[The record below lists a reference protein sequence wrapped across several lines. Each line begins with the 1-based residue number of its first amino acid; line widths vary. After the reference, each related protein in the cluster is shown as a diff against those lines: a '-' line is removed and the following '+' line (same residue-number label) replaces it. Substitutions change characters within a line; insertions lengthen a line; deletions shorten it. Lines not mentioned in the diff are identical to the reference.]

1 MKKFTAPQFTNAM
14 KLPNEIYLDANFL
27 IAYFVGNHTDHNAS
41 KVLFFNLL
49 QQDCVTYIST
59 LGLDEA
65 WFKVYEVL
73 QKDIPK
79 DKRKPIKEFYSEI
92 KQILGEIRKLPQN
105 IKIVQF
111 ENDFETGI
119 KQTVENIG
127 SFNFHPRDAF
137 HLAYMQDLNLQTI
150 ITKDKTGFGKVLNL
164 QVISY

>member
-1 MKKFTAPQFTNAM
+1 MK
-14 KLPNEIYLDANFL
+14 
-27 IAYFVGNHTDHNAS
+27 
-41 KVLFFNLL
+41 
-49 QQDCVTYIST
+49 QDCVTYIST

-79 DKRKPIKEFYSEI
+79 DKRKPIKEFYPEI
-92 KQILGEIRKLPQN
+92 KQILKAIRKLPQN

-111 ENDFETGI
+111 ENNFEAGV

-137 HLAYMQDLNLQTI
+137 HLAYMQDLNLKTI
-150 ITKDKTGFGKVLNL
+150 ITKDKKGFDKVPNL
-164 QVISY
+164 QVLSY

>member
-1 MKKFTAPQFTNAM
+1 MN
-14 KLPNEIYLDANFL
+14 LPNKIYLDANFL
-27 IAYFVGNHTDHNAS
+27 IAYFVDNHDDHNAS
-41 KVLFFNLL
+41 KLLFFNLL

-79 DKRKPIKEFYSEI
+79 EKRKPIKEFYSEI
-92 KQILGEIRKLPQN
+92 KQILEAIKKLPQN

-111 ENDFETGI
+111 ENDFEAGI
-119 KQTVENIG
+119 KQAVENIG

-137 HLAYMQDLNLQTI
+137 HLAYMQDLNLQAI
-150 ITKDKTGFGKVLNL
+150 ITKDKKGFDKVPNL
-164 QVISY
+164 QVLSY

>member
-1 MKKFTAPQFTNAM
+1 M
-14 KLPNEIYLDANFL
+14 KLPNKIYLDANFL
-27 IAYFVGNHTDHNAS
+27 IAYFVDNHDDHNAS
-41 KVLFFNLL
+41 KLLFFNLL
-49 QQDCVTYIST
+49 KQDCVTYIST

-79 DKRKPIKEFYSEI
+79 DKRKPIKEFYPEI
-92 KQILGEIRKLPQN
+92 KQILKAIRKLPQN

-111 ENDFETGI
+111 ENNFEAGV

-137 HLAYMQDLNLQTI
+137 HLAYMQDLNLKTI
-150 ITKDKTGFGKVLNL
+150 ITKDKRSEEHTSEL
-164 QVISY
+164 QVLSY